1 MVNGQLVRV
10 NELQHITSRG
20 FIVKIY
26 SDTKMPSEWEGIMS
40 DFENTLRSAIT
51 EDEVKSEVSLLQ
63 YNSTNRATLQVPYC
77 REFRDLHRVMILCV
91 EFCDKYQ
98 KKEKRINYFAGK
110 MDLEQAFL
118 AYASYQ
124 QDNKQAAR
132 G

>member
-26 SDTKMPSEWEGIMS
+26 SDTKLPSEWEGIMA
-40 DFENTLRSAIT
+40 DFETTFRNAIV
-51 EDEVKSEVSLLQ
+51 EEEVRPEVSLLQ

-77 REFRDLHRVMILCV
+77 REFRDLYRVMILCV
-91 EFCDKYQ
+91 EFCEKYQ
-98 KKEKRINYFAGK
+98 KIGKLIKYFAGK

-124 QDNKQAAR
+124 HDNEQPTQ